1 MASEIII
8 PQIGENIT
16 FTPGDWLTF
25 QMEMQ
30 SRTYDLGYKIGLIC
44 LVIGFVMGA
53 AAVYF
58 NFRMKNDG
66 SSE

>member
-1 MASEIII
+1 MGVEIII

-25 QMEMQ
+25 QMMIQ
-30 SRTYDLGYKIGLIC
+30 NQAYDLGYKVGIIMLIIG
-44 LVIGFVMGA
+44 GVMGFIFG
-53 AAVYF
+53 YYYHR
-58 NFRMKNDG
+58 NKYG